1 MSNDN
6 QITND
11 VEAEQSAPLRRFIKP
26 NENRDVSTPAQL
38 TTPFG
43 QHWQQTAGGCENSS
57 ERRTSSTSRGD
68 SDTERPV
75 ATKSERSSR
84 SGKRKANHP
93 NKTRGRHR
101 PVAITGICR
110 CGAETVSY
118 DLHRCENCFAEDCE
132 IYTGRDQSVVLKF

>member
-26 NENRDVSTPAQL
+26 NESRDVSTPAQL
-38 TTPFG
+38 TTRLG
-43 QHWQQTAGGCENSS
+43 QHWQQAAGGYENSG
-57 ERRTSSTSRGD
+57 ERRTSSTSRGG

-75 ATKSERSSR
+75 ATKSERGSR
-84 SGKRKANHP
+84 SGKRKANHS
-93 NKTRGRHR
+93 NKARGRHR
-101 PVAITGICR
+101 SVAITGVCR

-118 DLHRCENCFAEDCE
+118 DLYRCENCFAEDSD
-132 IYTGRDQSVVLKF
+132 IYTGRDQSVILKF